1 MSAADHRWIMLSAGE
16 ASGDL
21 HGATMCR
28 ALRAL
33 DPAVRLIGMGGPR
46 MAAAGVEILV
56 DPTAQAAVGT
66 SEALGRVPALY
77 RAYKILVERL
87 RDARPLAI
95 VLIDFPEFNLRLA
108 RQARRAG
115 IPVVYFIPPQL
126 WAWRRGRIRQMA
138 RRVTR
143 VLAAFP
149 FESCLYEGA
158 GVPVEFVG
166 HPLLDVVPSDLDP
179 AKARGRLGVEERSIL
194 VGLLPGSRKQEVSR
208 LLPPMLDAAARLAGA
223 DGRRRFML
231 GLAASVEREH
241 VTALLERA
249 AKAGG
254 PPVEVVEGLTYEVM
268 AGADALLIASGTA
281 TLEAALL
288 DAPMV
293 VCYRVSRLT
302 ELMAR
307 LRAHLRRR
315 PDPQE
320 RTCIE
325 VGRLRLDLLARRA
338 YLGPDELALRPKEFD
353 LLAVL
358 SGSAGKVLTRGE
370 LMADVWDENWYGSTK
385 TLDVHVS
392 SLRRKLMRYGEP
404 AERIST
410 VRGRGYRFE
419 AEPAG

>member
-1 MSAADHRWIMLSAGE
+1 MSAADHRCIMLSAGE

-87 RDARPLAI
+87 RNARPLAI

-149 FESCLYEGA
+149 FEKDLYEGA

-166 HPLLDVVPSDLDP
+166 HPLLDVVPRDLDR
-179 AKARGRLGVEERSIL
+179 AKARERLGVGERRIV
-194 VGLLPGSRKQEVSR
+194 VGLLPGSREQEVSR
-208 LLPPMLDAAARLAGA
+208 LLPHMLDAAARLAV
-223 DGRRRFML
+223 DGRRCFVL
-231 GLAASVEREH
+231 GLAASVEREQ
-241 VTALLERA
+241 VTALLGRA

-254 PPVEVVEGLTYEVM
+254 PPVEVVKGLTYEVM
-268 AGADALLIASGTA
+268 AGADVLLIASVPNIIAGRGAVPEILQDDVTGA
-281 TLEAALL
+281 RLASEAEHLL
-288 DAPMV
+288 VDPIAAPAQ
-293 VCYRVSRLT
+293 RAAFKELGSRLGKPGVG
-302 ELMAR
+302 ERAAR
-307 LRAHLRRR
+307 
-315 PDPQE
+315 
-320 RTCIE
+320 
-325 VGRLRLDLLARRA
+325 
-338 YLGPDELALRPKEFD
+338 
-353 LLAVL
+353 AVL
-358 SGSAGKVLTRGE
+358 KVAGAAKIVG
-370 LMADVWDENWYGSTK
+370 AQ
-385 TLDVHVS
+385 
-392 SLRRKLMRYGEP
+392 
-404 AERIST
+404 
-410 VRGRGYRFE
+410 
-419 AEPAG
+419 